1 MDTTTNNTDTT
12 PQTPDAAHD
21 DHEDGKLRAEAAK
34 RRIAAREANERADAA
49 EAEAAQLRA
58 QIAELRLAQART
70 AVTAR
75 HPELT
80 PELLERYAPDNVDA
94 DSLDDWADKAMGLV
108 VELRGEAPVAEDAM
122 SDTEKELA
130 AAQMELARQRA
141 VSENEHVTDEIID
154 TLCTAST
161 PEEVEAWAAAF
172 EQVAA
177 GIANKSAEPT
187 QLQLIMQ
194 GVRANKAGGGKMK
207 RPGSGMEGVAQKLT
221 KR

>member
-1 MDTTTNNTDTT
+1 MNDNITPTDA
-12 PQTPDAAHD
+12 QAQD

-94 DSLDDWADKAMGLV
+94 DSLDDWADKAIGLV
-108 VELRGEAPVAEDAM
+108 VALRGEAPVDADAM

-130 AAQMELARQRA
+130 AAQMELARQKA
-141 VSENEHVTDEIID
+141 VSENPHVSEDVLD
-154 TLCTAST
+154 ALCTADT
-161 PEEVEAWAAAF
+161 PDGLAAWAAAF
-172 EQVAA
+172 EQVASA
-177 GIANKSAEPT
+177 LAAKSAEPT

-194 GVRANKAGGGKMK
+194 GVRANQIGGGKMK

-221 KR
+221 KL

>member
-1 MDTTTNNTDTT
+1 MNDNITPTDA
-12 PQTPDAAHD
+12 QAQD

-94 DSLDDWADKAMGLV
+94 DSLDDWADKAIGLV
-108 VELRGEAPVAEDAM
+108 VALRGEAPVDADAM

-130 AAQMELARQRA
+130 AAQMELARQKA
-141 VSENEHVTDEIID
+141 VSENPHVSEDVLD
-154 TLCTAST
+154 ALCTADT
-161 PEEVEAWAAAF
+161 PDGLAAWAAAF
-172 EQVAA
+172 EQVASA
-177 GIANKSAEPT
+177 LAAKSAEPT

-194 GVRANKAGGGKMK
+194 GVRANKVGGGKMK